1 MAQPFDFFEEFMF
14 KSVFSKY
21 VTAFMLIILTS
32 FMVVLVITATAI
44 GRFSNENK
52 KEAVINSVNTSA
64 AYFSSML
71 YSSEANSFSEFDDH
85 ERTDVSDMLNHISL
99 NVSDISTIVTDE
111 KGNIIFSYY
120 SQNNRMKW
128 EGAIPDDM
136 MAELN
141 AKGSYYGSGE
151 FTGLFT
157 GANVLCGSAIKN
169 GNDDICGYVFSC
181 SDAYMMADLWELMFK
196 IVMGSILWVLLS
208 ALIAVYFISERVI
221 APLRDISN
229 AAKSFAKGKFDVRV
243 PVKGNDE
250 VAELAETFNN
260 MAESLNNYDNMRNT
274 FMSNVS
280 HDLRSPMTSIAGFV
294 DGIIDG
300 VIPPDQHEY
309 YLKVVSNEVHRLS
322 RLVSSLLD
330 LSRIQAGDRKFTMAR
345 FDVCETAKLILFSF
359 EQKIDEK
366 HLDVEFDLQDERL
379 FANADRDAIY
389 QVLYNLCHNAVKFS
403 SDGGKLRI
411 SISKLKGKKLLVEVF
426 NEGEGISEESM
437 PYVFE
442 QFYKADKSRG
452 LDKSGTG
459 LGLFISKTIIEA
471 HNEKI
476 WVESEYGKNC
486 SFKFTLPSE

>member
-1 MAQPFDFFEEFMF
+1 MF
-14 KSVFSKY
+14 KSVFQKY

-52 KEAVINSVNTSA
+52 KEAVINSVDTSA
-64 AYFSSML
+64 TYFSTML
-71 YSSEANSFSEFDDH
+71 YSSEANGFSDLDEH
-85 ERTDVSDMLNHISL
+85 ERLSATEMLNHISL

-111 KGNIIFSYY
+111 KGAIIFAYY
-120 SQNNRMKW
+120 SQNNKMKW
-128 EGAIPDDM
+128 DGAIPEDM
-136 MAELN
+136 IAELN
-141 AKGSYYGSGE
+141 TVGSYYDTGNFE
-151 FTGLFT
+151 GLFA
-157 GANVLCGSAIKN
+157 GANVLCGESIKN
-169 GNDDICGYVFSC
+169 GNGDICGYVFSC
-181 SDAYMMADLWELMFK
+181 SDAHMMADLWELMFK
-196 IVMGSILWVLLS
+196 IVMGSILWVLLA

-274 FMSNVS
+274 FMSDVS

-366 HLDVEFDLQDERL
+366 HLDVEFDLQDERV
-379 FANADRDAIY
+379 FANADKDAIY

-403 SDGGKLRI
+403 SEGGKLRI
-411 SISKLKGKKLLVEVF
+411 SISKIKGKKVLVEVF
-426 NEGEGISEESM
+426 NEGEGISAENI
-437 PYVFE
+437 PLVFE
-442 QFYKADKSRG
+442 RFYKIDKSRG

-471 HNEKI
+471 HDEKI

-486 SFKFTLPSE
+486 SFKFTLSAE

>member
-1 MAQPFDFFEEFMF
+1 MF
-14 KSVFSKY
+14 KSVFQKY

-64 AYFSSML
+64 TYFSTML
-71 YSSEANSFSEFDDH
+71 YSSEANGFSDLDEH
-85 ERTDVSDMLNHISL
+85 ERLSATEMLNHISL

-111 KGNIIFSYY
+111 KGAIIFAYY
-120 SQNNRMKW
+120 SQNNKMKW
-128 EGAIPDDM
+128 DGAIPEDM
-136 MAELN
+136 IAELN
-141 AKGSYYGSGE
+141 TVGSYYGTGNFE
-151 FTGLFT
+151 GLFA
-157 GANVLCGSAIKN
+157 GANVLCGESVKN
-169 GNDDICGYVFSC
+169 GNGDICGYVFSC

-196 IVMGSILWVLLS
+196 IVMGSILWVLLA

-274 FMSNVS
+274 FMSDVS

-309 YLKVVSNEVHRLS
+309 YLKVVSTEVHRLS

-330 LSRIQAGDRKFTMAR
+330 LSRIQAGDRKFTMVR

-366 HLDVEFDLQDERL
+366 HLDVEFDLQDERV
-379 FANADRDAIY
+379 FANADKDAIY

-403 SDGGKLRI
+403 SEGGKLRI
-411 SISKLKGKKLLVEVF
+411 SISKIKGKKVLVEVF
-426 NEGEGISEESM
+426 NEGEGISAENI
-437 PYVFE
+437 PLVFE
-442 QFYKADKSRG
+442 RFYKIDKSRG

-459 LGLFISKTIIEA
+459 LGLFISKTIVEA
-471 HNEKI
+471 HDEKI

-486 SFKFTLPSE
+486 SFKFTLSAE

>member
-1 MAQPFDFFEEFMF
+1 MF
-14 KSVFSKY
+14 KSVFQKY

-52 KEAVINSVNTSA
+52 KEAVINSVDTSA
-64 AYFSSML
+64 TYFSTML
-71 YSSEANSFSEFDDH
+71 YSSEANGFSDLDEH
-85 ERTDVSDMLNHISL
+85 ERLSATEMLNHISL

-111 KGNIIFSYY
+111 KGAIIFAYY
-120 SQNNRMKW
+120 SQNNKMKW
-128 EGAIPDDM
+128 DGAIPEDM
-136 MAELN
+136 IAELN
-141 AKGSYYGSGE
+141 TVGSYYGTGNFE
-151 FTGLFT
+151 GLFA
-157 GANVLCGSAIKN
+157 GANVLCGESVKN
-169 GNDDICGYVFSC
+169 GNGDICGYVFSC

-196 IVMGSILWVLLS
+196 IVMGSILWVLLA

-274 FMSNVS
+274 FMSDVS

-309 YLKVVSNEVHRLS
+309 YLKVVSTEVHRLS

-366 HLDVEFDLQDERL
+366 HLDVEFDLQDERV
-379 FANADRDAIY
+379 FANADKDAIY

-403 SDGGKLRI
+403 SEGGKLRI
-411 SISKLKGKKLLVEVF
+411 SISKIKGKKVLVEVF
-426 NEGEGISEESM
+426 NEGEGISAENI
-437 PYVFE
+437 PLVFE
-442 QFYKADKSRG
+442 RFYKIDKSRG

-459 LGLFISKTIIEA
+459 LGLFISKTIVEA
-471 HNEKI
+471 HDEKI

-486 SFKFTLPSE
+486 SFKFTLSAE